1 MYTVKKIVS
10 VLMIIAAA
18 AAIGGGVVYSL
29 SSFGFGLVDF
39 DGNMIL
45 NFSKIAVIGG
55 FATLGLGIISIVLS
69 CIAVAKRP
77 HAAVGIAGVLTGAVA
92 FLMIPFTSF
101 GSTISFA
108 FKFPSLASSDF
119 YQEGSKYFGLG
130 MVVFAL
136 ISMILAISD
145 LVKTNRGE

>member
-10 VLMIIAAA
+10 VLMIIAAV
-18 AAIGGGVVYSL
+18 AAIGGGVGYSL
-29 SSFGFGLVDF
+29 ASFKLVNLDF
-39 DGNMIL
+39 NMIFT
-45 NFSKIAVIGG
+45 FSMIAVIGG
-55 FATLGLGIISIVLS
+55 FATLGLGIISIILS

-92 FLMIPFTSF
+92 FLMIPYTSF
-101 GSTISFA
+101 SNALSFGNT
-108 FKFPSLASSDF
+108 FSSLVATDF
-119 YQEGSKYFGLG
+119 YQEGSKFFGLG

-136 ISMILAISD
+136 VSMILAISD